1 MNLSLPAPSAPP
13 TFVSVSS
20 VTSSSITV
28 QWRAVDCIHRNGD
41 ITGHIV
47 QYGIQ
52 GSGSTVRKNV
62 PGGAATEATL
72 TGLTSATAYYVEVAA
87 VNSVGIEV
95 YSESSGKYSRSDR
108 LYTLNCAC
116 WHPESKTI
124 KHLSNHLVILE
135 YTFLSI

>member
-20 VTSSSITV
+20 VTSSNITV
-28 QWRAVDCIHRNGD
+28 QWRAVDCIHCNGD

-62 PGGAATEATL
+62 PGGSATEATL

-95 YSESSGKYSRSDR
+95 YSESISILTEGKNNYRNKYME
-108 LYTLNCAC
+108 LATCL
-116 WHPESKTI
+116 
-124 KHLSNHLVILE
+124 LLVWLCNRQIMLGP
-135 YTFLSI
+135 LVLHN

>member
-1 MNLSLPAPSAPP
+1 MNFSLPVPSAPP

-72 TGLTSATAYYVEVAA
+72 TGLKSATAYYVEVAA
-87 VNSVGIEV
+87 VNSVGIGV
-95 YSESSGKYSRSDR
+95 YSESISILTEGKNNYRNI
-108 LYTLNCAC
+108 YGAC
-116 WHPESKTI
+116 Y
-124 KHLSNHLVILE
+124 LSL
-135 YTFLSI
+135 LSVAL

>member
-1 MNLSLPAPSAPP
+1 MNVSLPVPSGPP

-72 TGLTSATAYYVEVAA
+72 TGLKSATAYYVEVAA
-87 VNSVGIEV
+87 VNSVGIGV
-95 YSESSGKYSRSDR
+95 YSESISILTEGKNNYQS
-108 LYTLNCAC
+108 LEIYGAC
-116 WHPESKTI
+116 Y
-124 KHLSNHLVILE
+124 LSL
-135 YTFLSI
+135 LSVAL

>member
-28 QWRAVDCIHRNGD
+28 QWRAVNCIQRNGD

-47 QYGIQ
+47 QYRIQ

-62 PGGAATEATL
+62 PGGYATEAML
-72 TGLTSATAYYVEVAA
+72 TGLTSTTAYYVEVAA
-87 VNSVGIEV
+87 VNSVGIGV
-95 YSESSGKYSRSDR
+95 YSESISILTEGKNNNLEIYG
-108 LYTLNCAC
+108 AC
-116 WHPESKTI
+116 Y
-124 KHLSNHLVILE
+124 LS
-135 YTFLSI
+135 FLRCGFVGVLRIMLIRCE